1 VSKVQSTSLKS
12 ASSRQAANSALKIV
26 FIYFVFA
33 GLWILLS
40 DKAVALL
47 FRESEQMT
55 LVSMIKG
62 WLFVLLT
69 SLLLYSLIRRLLA
82 QIHTVSQREIEA
94 QSEKLRAKQLLEV
107 IASSSTDM
115 IFAKDLEG
123 RYLLVNKEVA
133 NLIGKPADK
142 VIGGRDTEFF
152 PDQAVMFGIN
162 DRRVIAENQIRT
174 FEETLTTANG
184 KFTFLSTKGPLYDED
199 GNVYGVFGIARD
211 ITERKRIEAE
221 LRESE
226 RRLMRVLDGSEQG
239 FWDWDLESNRFTVSA
254 RFETM
259 LGYEVGEM
267 DLAPENWDRY
277 VHADDLVNA
286 LASIQRHLTGVAP
299 THEVELRALTKTG
312 EWRWV
317 LTRGRV
323 VEYSADGK
331 ALTMSG
337 TQTDINERKQLEF
350 AVNAYSQHLEELVA
364 NRTVQL
370 EEAKEVAIAATQAKS
385 AFLANMSHEIRTP
398 LNAISGM
405 VHLVKRAGVSP
416 EQAKRLDKIATA
428 SEHLLEIINA
438 VLDLSK
444 IEAGKLVLEELPINV
459 EDLLGS
465 IVAMVQG
472 KAQAKGLEL
481 KGDVAAMPQ
490 CLVGDPTRLKQAL
503 LNYANNAVK
512 FTETGSVTLRAEL
525 LEEDSV
531 SALLQFE
538 VVDTGIGIAPEVLS
552 KLFAA
557 FEQADNSTTRKYG
570 GTGLGLAIARKLAQL
585 MGGDVGA
592 RSRVGEGS
600 TFWIRVRLGKA
611 SGASSLPDAEVT
623 EDAEQV
629 LKHNFSGCRI
639 LLVEDEPIN
648 REITQI
654 MLSELGL
661 TVDFAEDGVVAV
673 DKVRHQTYDLIL
685 MDMQMPRMDGLDATR
700 EIRKLSL
707 GTNIPILAMTANAFA
722 EDRARC
728 FAAGMN
734 DFITKPVRP
743 KDLFSAILKWLA
755 QRRG

>member
-1 VSKVQSTSLKS
+1 MS
-12 ASSRQAANSALKIV
+12 ATSRQAANSALKIV
-26 FIYFVFA
+26 FIYLVFA

-47 FRESEQMT
+47 FRDPEQIT

-69 SLLLYSLIRRLLA
+69 SLLLYSLIRRLLV
-82 QIHTVSQREIEA
+82 QIHTVSRREIEA
-94 QSEKLRAKQLLEV
+94 QAEKLRAKQLLEV

-115 IFAKDLEG
+115 IFAKDIEG
-123 RYLLVNKEVA
+123 RYLLVNNETA
-133 NLIGKPADK
+133 NLIGKSAAK
-142 VIGGRDTEFF
+142 VVGGNDFEFF
-152 PDQAVMFGIN
+152 PDQAAMLGIN
-162 DRRVIAENQIRT
+162 DRRVIAEQQTRT
-174 FEETLTTANG
+174 FEEVLTTANG

-199 GNVYGVFGIARD
+199 GRVSGIFGIARD

-221 LRESE
+221 LREGE

-364 NRTVQL
+364 NRTVLL

-481 KGDVAAMPQ
+481 KSEMAAMPQ

-592 RSRVGEGS
+592 RSSVGEGS

-611 SGASSLPDAEVT
+611 SGASSLP
-623 EDAEQV
+623 
-629 LKHNFSGCRI
+629 
-639 LLVEDEPIN
+639 
-648 REITQI
+648 
-654 MLSELGL
+654 ML
-661 TVDFAEDGVVAV
+661 
-673 DKVRHQTYDLIL
+673 
-685 MDMQMPRMDGLDATR
+685 
-700 EIRKLSL
+700 
-707 GTNIPILAMTANAFA
+707 
-722 EDRARC
+722 C
-728 FAAGMN
+728 
-734 DFITKPVRP
+734 
-743 KDLFSAILKWLA
+743 
-755 QRRG
+755 

>member
-1 VSKVQSTSLKS
+1 MS
-12 ASSRQAANSALKIV
+12 ATSRQAANSALKIV
-26 FIYFVFA
+26 FIYLVFA

-47 FRESEQMT
+47 FRDPEQIT

-69 SLLLYSLIRRLLA
+69 SLLLYSLIRRLLV
-82 QIHTVSQREIEA
+82 QIHTVSRREIEA
-94 QSEKLRAKQLLEV
+94 QAEKLRAKQLLEV

-115 IFAKDLEG
+115 IFAKDIEG
-123 RYLLVNKEVA
+123 RYLLVNNETA
-133 NLIGKPADK
+133 NLIGKSAAK
-142 VIGGRDTEFF
+142 VVGGNDFEFF
-152 PDQAVMFGIN
+152 PDQAAMLGIN
-162 DRRVIAENQIRT
+162 DRRVIAEQQTRT
-174 FEETLTTANG
+174 FEEVLTTANG

-199 GNVYGVFGIARD
+199 GRVSGIFGIARD

-398 LNAISGM
+398 LNAITGM

-416 EQAKRLDKIATA
+416 EQAQRLDKITTA

-465 IVAMVQG
+465 IAAMVQG

-481 KGDVAAMPQ
+481 KCEVAAMPQ
-490 CLVGDPTRLKQAL
+490 CLAGDPTRLKQAL

-538 VVDTGIGIAPEVLS
+538 VVDTGIGIAPEVLG

-557 FEQADNSTTRKYG
+557 FEQADNSITRKYG

-592 RSRVGEGS
+592 RSRVGQGS

-611 SGASSLPDAEVT
+611 SGASPLPDDVAIEDAEV
-623 EDAEQV
+623 V
-629 LKHNFSGCRI
+629 LKHNYSGCRI
-639 LLVEDEPIN
+639 LLAEDEPIN
-648 REITQI
+648 REITQM

-673 DKVRHQTYDLIL
+673 DMVRAQTYDLIL

-707 GTNIPILAMTANAFA
+707 GANIPILAMTANAFA

-728 FAAGMN
+728 FEAGMN
-734 DFITKPVRP
+734 DFICKPVSP

-755 QRRG
+755 LTRG

>member
-1 VSKVQSTSLKS
+1 MS
-12 ASSRQAANSALKIV
+12 ATSRQAANSALKIV
-26 FIYFVFA
+26 FIYLVFA

-47 FRESEQMT
+47 FRDPEQIT

-69 SLLLYSLIRRLLA
+69 SLLLYSLIRRLLV
-82 QIHTVSQREIEA
+82 QIHTVSRREIEA
-94 QSEKLRAKQLLEV
+94 QAEKLRAKQLLEV

-115 IFAKDLEG
+115 IFAKDIEG
-123 RYLLVNKEVA
+123 RYLLVNNETA
-133 NLIGKPADK
+133 NLIGKSAAK
-142 VIGGRDTEFF
+142 VVGGNDFDFF
-152 PDQAVMFGIN
+152 PDQAAMLGIN
-162 DRRVIAENQIRT
+162 DRRVIAEQQTRT
-174 FEETLTTANG
+174 FEEVLTTANG

-199 GNVYGVFGIARD
+199 GRVSGIFGIARD

-398 LNAISGM
+398 LNAITGM

-416 EQAKRLDKIATA
+416 EQAQRLDKITTA

-465 IVAMVQG
+465 IAAMVQG

-481 KGDVAAMPQ
+481 KCEVAAMPQ
-490 CLVGDPTRLKQAL
+490 CLAGDPTRLKQAL

-538 VVDTGIGIAPEVLS
+538 VVDTGIGIAPEVLG

-557 FEQADNSTTRKYG
+557 FEQADNSITRKYG

-592 RSRVGEGS
+592 RSRVGQGS

-611 SGASSLPDAEVT
+611 SGASPLPDDVAIEDAEV
-623 EDAEQV
+623 V
-629 LKHNFSGCRI
+629 LKHNYSGCRI
-639 LLVEDEPIN
+639 LLAEDEPIN
-648 REITQI
+648 REITQM

-755 QRRG
+755 LRRG